1 MRHIAHQ
8 IGNMLDIAA
17 SLPGYFVVY
26 NGPECGASAPDHM
39 HFQAGSRKL
48 FPIER
53 DVERANGMIVP
64 NYSRNVFVFRG
75 PNRSVLMDRMDLT
88 IELLANATGKR
99 PEPLINIALF
109 YEREE
114 WAACLFAR
122 EKHRPDV
129 RDRGELTLSPPS
141 SDLCGVVVVPFEH
154 DFRRITGGQS
164 AAICRSL

>member
-1 MRHIAHQ
+1 
-8 IGNMLDIAA
+8 
-17 SLPGYFVVY
+17 
-26 NGPECGASAPDHM
+26 M

-99 PEPLINIALF
+99 PEPLLNLALF
-109 YEREE
+109 YEREV
-114 WAACLFAR
+114 WAAYLFPR
-122 EKHRPDV
+122 GK
-129 RDRGELTLSPPS
+129 DRADAGSGGELRGSPVS
-141 SDLCGVVVVPFEH
+141 I
-154 DFRRITGGQS
+154 R
-164 AAICRSL
+164 